1 MKRKGGFYLESLVM
15 SVRDIQ
21 DALGIGRN
29 AAYDLVNRSDFP
41 TIKIGNRF
49 IIPRDAFLRWLEAQT
64 ADKLAAG
71 SGR

>member
-1 MKRKGGFYLESLVM
+1 MEKLTLTI
-15 SVRDIQ
+15 RDVQ

-29 AAYDLVNRSDFP
+29 AAYCLVNRLDFP
-41 TIKIGNRF
+41 SIRIGHKI

-64 ADKLAAG
+64 ADKLDAI